1 MANTMSPHFEC
12 IAPYFQSPAE
22 RSQRVLQLRKKVK
35 SFVYGKPR
43 PDPDWLMH
51 LSVETQYRFG
61 LTDAARRGD
70 TGAVKTL
77 LNHGADPNSRDRQGD
92 PAIVLAAMCNRPLVA
107 QLLISAKADL
117 NLCTGLG
124 DTALIW
130 SSWLG
135 EFRLARILVNAGASL
150 DARNYCHA
158 TALMFASSAG
168 SLRIVK
174 LLVNAGANTMLEEK
188 WQMTAHEIAKKAGN
202 MDIADYLRRKHF
214 SRH

>member
-150 DARNYCHA
+150 DAHGRGPACGQQDRAACRTDICRADKRVVELRQGVIRYSGFGIRDSCW
-158 TALMFASSAG
+158 ASACG
-168 SLRIVK
+168 YR
-174 LLVNAGANTMLEEK
+174 
-188 WQMTAHEIAKKAGN
+188 
-202 MDIADYLRRKHF
+202 
-214 SRH
+214 